1 MRPTIRRLFLL
12 TVGATIAAPVS
23 PAAANH
29 LEAKMY
35 AMTKWDGGCSGSQRD
50 WWDDMAY
57 GWYDEIAD
65 SSWYNHAGKA
75 VNGNIQNLWFSDSS
89 LVSGA
94 TDSAHIDGADAA
106 IIAWHGGDSSGV
118 WQGSMRVPGGGSN
131 SCKSRSDEMLLGNS
145 DLEFAVLS
153 SCHSMDDNM
162 WSSWRKSFGGMHQA
176 DGFHGLMWIS
186 SGRVDDYE
194 DFADDGFDE
203 AMSYAWMDD
212 LYDSDVKDGYAQCP
226 VAYSVGSSSS
236 DVLNRLT
243 TERYDFIFS
252 DPSSNNYWAAMYI
265 KGCLPKGETTIG
277 SDKSS

>member
-1 MRPTIRRLFLL
+1 MRTMIRKLL
-12 TVGATIAAPVS
+12 LSTVGLTIAAPAA
-23 PAAANH
+23 PASANH

-35 AMTKWDGGCSGSQRD
+35 AITKWDGGCSGAQRD
-50 WWDDMAY
+50 SWDDMAY

-75 VNGNIQNLWFSDSS
+75 VNGNINNLWFSDSS

-94 TDSAHIDGADAA
+94 NDSAHIDGADAA
-106 IIAWHGGDSSGV
+106 IIAWHGGDSGGV
-118 WQGSMRVPGGGSN
+118 WQGSMHIPGGGSK
-131 SCKSRSDEMLLGNS
+131 SCKSRSDEMLLGN
-145 DLEFAVLS
+145 
-153 SCHSMDDNM
+153 M
-162 WSSWRKSFGGMHQA
+162 WSTWRKSFGGMHQA

-203 AMSYAWMDD
+203 AMSYAFMDN
-212 LYDSDVKDGYAQCP
+212 LYDSDAKDGYAQCP

-243 TERYDFIFS
+243 TERYDYIYS
-252 DPSSNNYWAAMYI
+252 DPSSNNHWAAMYI
-265 KGCLPKGETTIG
+265 KNCLPKGETTIG

>member
-1 MRPTIRRLFLL
+1 MRKMIGKLFLF
-12 TVGATIAAPVS
+12 TVGLTIAAPAA

-35 AMTKWDGGCSGSQRD
+35 AITKWDGGCSGSQRD
-50 WWDDMAY
+50 SWDDMAY

-75 VNGNIQNLWFSDSS
+75 VNGNIKNLWFSDTS

-94 TDSAHIDGADAA
+94 TDPAHIDGADAA

-118 WQGSMRVPGGGSN
+118 WQGSMHVPGGGSN
-131 SCKSRSDEMLLGNS
+131 SCKSRSDEMLLGNT

-176 DGFHGLMWIS
+176 DGFHGLMGSRRGESTTTRTSPTTGSTRRRPTPGWTTCTTATPATDTTSVRSRTPSAARRPTS
-186 SGRVDDYE
+186 ST
-194 DFADDGFDE
+194 A
-203 AMSYAWMDD
+203 
-212 LYDSDVKDGYAQCP
+212 
-226 VAYSVGSSSS
+226 
-236 DVLNRLT
+236 
-243 TERYDFIFS
+243 
-252 DPSSNNYWAAMYI
+252 
-265 KGCLPKGETTIG
+265 
-277 SDKSS
+277 